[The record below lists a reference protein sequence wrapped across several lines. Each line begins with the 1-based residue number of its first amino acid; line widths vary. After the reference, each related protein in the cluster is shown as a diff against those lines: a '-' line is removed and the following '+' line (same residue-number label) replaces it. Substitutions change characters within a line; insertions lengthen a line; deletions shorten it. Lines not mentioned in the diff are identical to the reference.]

1 MTDDEHLRAS
11 YYCAAALIRTRQRSG
26 EPIPEWLRRHYR
38 RLDAAM
44 SRPGHESGSDGEQ
57 LEDDTLITARETA
70 ELPGKSKRQCQRI
83 AADLDG
89 KIIGGRWLF
98 SRAAVID
105 YAEEKGHA

>member
-1 MTDDEHLRAS
+1 
-11 YYCAAALIRTRQRSG
+11 
-26 EPIPEWLRRHYR
+26 
-38 RLDAAM
+38 
-44 SRPGHESGSDGEQ
+44 